1 MNASKNDFSSKYI
14 IAPTIVVNRDVMNNL
29 STQLANEKEEEDVQ
43 TKRREPM
50 RINEKNESDLY
61 LNDIILPPFLRA
73 NNVFTAYSHTCICSI
88 SYPSKQESKK
98 HFSIILQKKQV
109 HLVTLD

>member
-50 RINEKNESDLY
+50 RINEKNESVLY
-61 LNDIILPPFLRA
+61 LNDIILPPFL
-73 NNVFTAYSHTCICSI
+73 
-88 SYPSKQESKK
+88 
-98 HFSIILQKKQV
+98 
-109 HLVTLD
+109 